1 MNVQFSAK
9 GNRGEIWLY
18 DQIGQ
23 SFFGEGISAKA
34 FQQELAGLGKITSLN
49 VRINSPGGD
58 VFDGFAIYNQL
69 VQHPAKIE
77 VTVDG
82 LAGSIASVIAMAA
95 SPGSLT
101 MAKNALMM
109 IHDPSGMAIGDESEM
124 LRVAALLRTIK
135 GNLVQTY
142 ADRTNG
148 SEKEITQWM
157 SDETW
162 FTAKT
167 AVQYG
172 FADTIGA
179 ESVVTA
185 CFDLSQYKHV
195 PDELRRRAQDAISQ
209 PNLNMRRQ
217 RLYEQGQRVAA
228 VLRAA

>member
-18 DQIGQ
+18 DKIGQ

-34 FQQELAGLGKITSLN
+34 FQQELAGLGKITNLN

-69 VQHPAKIE
+69 VQHPANIE

-95 SPGSLT
+95 APGALK

-142 ADRTNG
+142 IDRTNG
-148 SEKEITQWM
+148 NENQITQWM

-162 FTAKT
+162 FTAEM
-167 AVQYG
+167 AVQHG
-172 FADTIGA
+172 FADTIGV
-179 ESVVTA
+179 ESAVTA
-185 CFDLSQYKHV
+185 CFDLSRYKHV

-217 RLYEQGQRVAA
+217 RLYEKGQRVAA